1 MTLSGG
7 PVTLSGQWRHLNSV
21 TDDDPSTLYGSEK
34 LAARDYFDISTLFD
48 IGEHYQLGMGVSNL
62 FDKKP
67 PLAASVQNGGNGQQS
82 NTFPT
87 VYDVLGRTLFANA
100 RLKF

>member
-1 MTLSGG
+1 M
-7 PVTLSGQWRHLNSV
+7 SGQWRYIGHA
-21 TDDDPSTLYGSEK
+21 TDDDPATLYGSERMP
-34 LAARDYFDISTLFD
+34 AVSYFDISTLFD

-67 PLAASVQNGGNGQQS
+67 PLSASVQNGGNGEQS